1 MKQVDFAKAMGAL
14 VGRGE
19 PFAVATV
26 VKTEGASIGKPGFK
40 LIISSTG
47 EVLYGT
53 LGGACPESAVVPY
66 AKKTIRTG
74 LPKTIKVYLESVED
88 SVGAVLKSQGED
100 EVHVE
105 TNCGGNME
113 LYIEPYLP
121 TQRLVIVGQGGKDD
135 VEDAL
140 VGLGKVLDFDVVVID
155 HSPVLTEQPDQ
166 VVRDLDGFA
175 FSDSDSVIVLTK
187 GARDV
192 ETLEALSKFKL
203 RYVGLMASA
212 QRAKDNLAQLKKDG
226 VPEAFLSSL
235 RTPVGLDIGAITPT
249 EIALSI
255 IAEVVADRYGK
266 IAVRKML
273 GRSAGSVR
281 IEESG

>member
-1 MKQVDFAKAMGAL
+1 M
-14 VGRGE
+14 GRGE

-121 TQRLVIVGQGGKDD
+121 TQRLVIIGQGGKDD

-140 VGLGKVLDFDVVVID
+140 VSLGKALDFEVVVID

-166 VVRDLDGFA
+166 VARDMEGFA

-266 IAVRKML
+266 TAVRKTL
-273 GRSAGSVR
+273 GITAGASG
-281 IEESG
+281 IKESS

>member
-1 MKQVDFAKAMGAL
+1 MKQADFAKAMADL
-14 VGRGE
+14 VGKGE

-88 SVGAVLKSQGED
+88 SVEAVLKSQGED

-140 VGLGKVLDFDVVVID
+140 VSLGKALDFEVVVID

-166 VVRDLDGFA
+166 IVRDMEGFA
-175 FSDSDSVIVLTK
+175 FSDSDSVVVLTK

-212 QRAKDNLAQLKKDG
+212 QRAKDNLAQMKKDG
-226 VPEAFLSSL
+226 VSEAFLSSL
-235 RTPVGLDIGAITPT
+235 RTPVGLDIGAITPK

-255 IAEVVADRYGK
+255 IAEVVADRSGK
-266 IAVRKML
+266 PAVRKTL
-273 GRSAGSVR
+273 GTNSGASGP
-281 IEESG
+281 ESS

>member
-1 MKQVDFAKAMGAL
+1 M
-14 VGRGE
+14 GRGE

-121 TQRLVIVGQGGKDD
+121 TQRLVIIGQGGKDD

-140 VGLGKVLDFDVVVID
+140 VSLGKALDFEVVVID
-155 HSPVLTEQPDQ
+155 HSPILTEQPDQ
-166 VVRDLDGFA
+166 VARDMEGFA

-266 IAVRKML
+266 AAVRKTL
-273 GRSAGSVR
+273 GITAGASG
-281 IEESG
+281 IEESS